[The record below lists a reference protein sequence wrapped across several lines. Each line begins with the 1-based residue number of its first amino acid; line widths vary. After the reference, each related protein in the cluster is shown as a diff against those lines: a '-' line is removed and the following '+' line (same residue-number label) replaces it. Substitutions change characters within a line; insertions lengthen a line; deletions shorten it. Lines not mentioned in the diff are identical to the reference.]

1 VLQKLGLS
9 IAAAVFVSD
18 QITKPV
24 ILSVFDTGPRVIEV
38 TPFFN
43 LVLVYN
49 RGVSFGLLSN
59 DSPYGP
65 YLLAALA
72 VAIAAAIWHFILR
85 RADRRLSAVSA
96 GLIIGGAFGN
106 ALDRL
111 LYGAVVDFLDFHAAG
126 HHWPAFNIADC
137 AIVVG
142 AALMVVDSLFMQPK
156 THT

>member
-1 VLQKLGLS
+1 MQKLGLA

-38 TPFFN
+38 TSFFN

-72 VAIAAAIWHFILR
+72 VVIAGAIWHFILR
-85 RADRRLSAVSA
+85 PADRRFSAVAA

-111 LYGAVVDFLDFHAAG
+111 LYGAVVDFLDFHVAG
-126 HHWPAFNIADC
+126 YHWPAFNIADC

-142 AALMVVDSLFMQPK
+142 AVLMVVDSLFTTPK

>member
-1 VLQKLGLS
+1 MLQKLGLG

-24 ILSVFDTGPRVIEV
+24 ILSVFETGPRVIEV
-38 TPFFN
+38 TSFFN

-65 YLLAALA
+65 YLLAGLA
-72 VAIAAAIWHFILR
+72 CVIAAAIWHFILR
-85 RADRRLSAVSA
+85 RAEARFTAISA

-111 LYGAVVDFLDFHAAG
+111 LYGAVVDFLDFHVAG
-126 HHWPAFNIADC
+126 YHWPAFNIADC

-142 AALMVVDSLFMQPK
+142 AALMVYDSLFLQPK
-156 THT
+156 TLK